1 MHVRIDQSRD
11 EKSPATVYPPGMWT
25 GSQICADFSDLAI
38 QENNIRMKQRSDTF
52 RRDQSHI
59 FDYRALINNAL
70 RVRRGPSIQNDKCS
84 QCPRYQSIA
93 QTAP

>member
-1 MHVRIDQSRD
+1 MRNR
-11 EKSPATVYPPGMWT
+11 PLPFYPPGMRT
-25 GSQICADFSDLAI
+25 GNQVPADFSDSAI
-38 QENNIRMKQRSDTF
+38 AQNNIRMKQRSDAF

-59 FDYRALINNAL
+59 FDYRALSNNAL